1 MAENTTYLLTNKSND
16 EDSQLDTFV
25 RLSFDATTIVA
36 ADYVELDIG
45 SKPRYVCVENF
56 TDLSKFEW
64 FEGVTVDVAA
74 TAIAVG
80 TFYTVKTVGTTD
92 WVALGAPSNTAG
104 VQFLATAAGTGSSGT
119 GVAVTNDN
127 VCIKTIAAGTRT
139 LVTSNSILVRDRTVQ
154 LSQNATTAMIL
165 ASKNLSVRVSG

>member
-1 MAENTTYLLTNKSND
+1 MAENTSYTLLTKSSD
-16 EDSQLDTFV
+16 ADPQLDTFV

-45 SKPRYVCVENF
+45 AKPRYVCVENF

-64 FEGVTVDVAA
+64 YEGLTTTVAA
-74 TAIAVG
+74 TALVVG
-80 TFYTVKTVGTTD
+80 GVYTILTVGSTD
-92 WVALGAPSNTAG
+92 FVAVGAPSNTVG
-104 VQFLATAAGTGSSGT
+104 VTFTATAVGTGSGT
-119 GVAVTNDN
+119 TVTNDN
-127 VCIKTIAAGTRT
+127 VCIKTVSAGTRT
-139 LVTSNSILVRDRTVQ
+139 LVIANSILVRDRTVH

>member
-1 MAENTTYLLTNKSND
+1 MKFKLLIATMSILLTSGLALIGA
-16 EDSQLDTFV
+16 SPV
-25 RLSFDATTIVA
+25 SAIS
-36 ADYVELDIG
+36 DY
-45 SKPRYVCVENF
+45 
-56 TDLSKFEW
+56 DLS
-64 FEGVTVDVAA
+64 
-74 TAIAVG
+74 
-80 TFYTVKTVGTTD
+80 
-92 WVALGAPSNTAG
+92 
-104 VQFLATAAGTGSSGT
+104 VQTIEPYSSGT